1 MFDTL
6 MTMAQDV
13 QQNTSV
19 SYTADIM
26 GIAAIVGMWK
36 MFEKAGEP
44 GWPALIPFYNMYKFC
59 GLVMGNPWYWL
70 RYFVFIIPIIGW
82 IAGIY
87 FVWQMCKAT
96 ALAYGKP
103 DSWAWGYLFLS
114 GVFYCITGFDNSE
127 YYGPMGIGDRRT
139 SQARESKTVNFDVMK
154 DQPEAQ
160 ARPDV
165 TEDAAQG
172 YQDFS
177 QQTKVDE
184 TVRMPEEE
192 TVDFIF
198 DQPEE

>member
-1 MFDTL
+1 
-6 MTMAQDV
+6 MTMV
-13 QQNTSV
+13 QETQNTSV

-59 GLVMGNPWYWL
+59 GIVMGNPWYWV
-70 RYFVFIIPIIGW
+70 RFFVFVIPIVGW

-87 FVWQMCKAT
+87 SLWQMCKAT

-114 GVFYCITGFDNSE
+114 GVFYCITGFDQSV
-127 YYGPMGIGDRRT
+127 YYGPMGVGDHRT
-139 SQARESKTVNFDVMK
+139 ATAKESKTVNFDVVRN
-154 DQPEAQ
+154 QPDVQ
-160 ARPDV
+160 ARPV
-165 TEDAAQG
+165 EVEPASEFRSF
-172 YQDFS
+172 QDYS
-177 QQTKVDE
+177 QQTKVDASQK
-184 TVRMPEEE
+184 PAEEE

>member
-6 MTMAQDV
+6 MAMAQDV

-26 GIAAIVGMWK
+26 GIAARK

-70 RYFVFIIPIIGW
+70 RYFVFIIPIFGW

-87 FVWQMCKAT
+87 FLWQMCKAT

-127 YYGPMGIGDRRT
+127 YYGPMGIDDRRT
-139 SQARESKTVNFDVMK
+139 NQAKESRTVNFDVMK

>member
-1 MFDTL
+1 MDSLFAYAQENSGATSGSSGIWYII
-6 MTMAQDV
+6 MA
-13 QQNTSV
+13 
-19 SYTADIM
+19 
-26 GIAAIVGMWK
+26 VGLWK
-36 MFEKAGEP
+36 MFEKAGEQ
-44 GWPALIPFYNMYKFC
+44 GWIGFIPFYNQYKLC
-59 GLVMGNPWYWL
+59 EKTMNNPWYWL
-70 RYFVFIIPIIGW
+70 RYFVFIIPIFGW

-103 DSWAWGYLFLS
+103 ESWAWGYLFLS
-114 GVFYCITGFDNSE
+114 GVFYCLTGFDNSE
-127 YYGPMGIGDRRT
+127 YYGPMGIDDRRT
-139 SQARESKTVNFDVMK
+139 NQARESKTVNFDVVK
-154 DQPEAQ
+154 NQPEAQ

-165 TEDAAQG
+165 TEESAQG

>member
-1 MFDTL
+1 
-6 MTMAQDV
+6 MAQDV

-70 RYFVFIIPIIGW
+70 RFFVFIIPIIGW

-103 DSWAWGYLFLS
+103 ESWACGYLFLS
-114 GVFYCITGFDNSE
+114 GVFYCLTGFDNSE
-127 YYGPMGIGDRRT
+127 YYGPMGIDDRRT
-139 SQARESKTVNFDVMK
+139 NQARESKTVNFDVVK
-154 DQPEAQ
+154 NQPEAQ

-165 TEDAAQG
+165 TEESAQG